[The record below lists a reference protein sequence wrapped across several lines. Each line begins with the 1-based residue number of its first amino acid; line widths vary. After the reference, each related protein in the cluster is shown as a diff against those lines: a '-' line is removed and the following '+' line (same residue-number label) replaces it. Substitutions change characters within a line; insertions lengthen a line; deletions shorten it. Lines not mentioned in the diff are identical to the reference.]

1 MPDYDKRDAPFRN
14 LHTHRC
20 GKDGGQCLARIA
32 AAGEGKTALPVVN
45 RNRSEAML
53 RAWARRREIANA
65 LA

>member
-32 AAGEGKTALPVVN
+32 ATGGGKSVARPN

-53 RAWARRREIANA
+53 RAWARRREAANA